1 MSANNFDFLSREKFN
16 EILDTYL
23 NGLPEKRRAKA
34 IISREL
40 MDWAI
45 RIFDDGNTNQDPK
58 FKSWVRKKFTIVD
71 IGNVTIQSLLKR
83 QAENLYVL
91 KKICMTL
98 SVPYTAYYNM
108 LAIRKLTMR

>member
-40 MDWAI
+40 MDRPI

-71 IGNVTIQSLLKR
+71 IGNVTKLVEKASGKPVCAKEDMYNVIGSLHR
-83 QAENLYVL
+83 VL
-91 KKICMTL
+91 QHAGYKKT
-98 SVPYTAYYNM
+98 YNEVN
-108 LAIRKLTMR
+108 